1 MNTPPTLFGGFL
13 IFMHRYFIINKP
25 RGIVSQFV
33 SPHSVGL
40 LGDLDFKFPDGTHA
54 IGRLDLDSEGLL
66 LLTTD
71 KRVTRLLFLAEKPH
85 VRSYLVMVQ
94 NLMSDATLQRLRD
107 GIPIKVKDGELYIA
121 KPQSIERVNKP
132 EQLYP
137 FAADHRSAYDHTWLL
152 ITLTEGKFRQVRK
165 MVLAAR
171 HRCQRLVRLSISDL
185 HLGDLPPGEVKEV
198 TEKDFYKMLD
208 INPDGQ

>member
-1 MNTPPTLFGGFL
+1 
-13 IFMHRYFIINKP
+13 MHRYFIINKP

-33 SPHSVGL
+33 SPHKVGL
-40 LGDLDFKFPDGTHA
+40 LGDLDFDFPEGTHA

-85 VRSYLVMVQ
+85 LRSYLVMVQ
-94 NLMSDATLQRLRD
+94 NEMTDKTFQQLKE
-107 GIPIKVKDGELYIA
+107 GIPIKIKDGKSYIA
-121 KPQSIERVNKP
+121 KPVSIERITDPVKW
-132 EQLYP
+132 YP
-137 FAADHRSAYDHTWLL
+137 HAADHRNTYPHTWLL

-185 HLGDLPPGEVKEV
+185 QLGDLKPGEVKEL
-198 TEKDFYKMLD
+198 EQKQFFELLGIEM
-208 INPDGQ
+208 I